1 MGSTVRTLE
10 TRCPVFRLCLP
21 SSLLLA
27 AVACS
32 SGPAQAQPA
41 NHPGVRPFV
50 IGGAPA
56 NIADF
61 PYQVALR
68 FTRNGSTSLCGGS
81 IIAAQWV
88 LTAAHC
94 FVSGSTAYLDPADV
108 EIKTGANG
116 LYSSDMTITHA
127 SKVVVNEDYDGTAG
141 THANDIALIQTSTPL
156 TGAPVALN
164 SQASLSGDAI
174 VTGWGRTSADV
185 PVSST
190 AVLMKAT
197 LPLVSN
203 DTCNRPVSYDGRI
216 TAGMLCAGFPQG
228 GVDHCYGDSG
238 GPLVQSR
245 ATPQGGTEKLQIGV
259 ISWAE
264 GCAQPNKYGVYTR
277 VSTYLDWIGMAIVHT
292 EHPSLSVEQAGLFA
306 NASRNSQGLPEAT
319 RVQRLIAGLNHSPR
333 FGTWRLDPTA
343 PVSSGRRTVMEA
355 WGLSGRLRSFAS
367 DSWHDVIL
375 LNDGTVFTLHYLL
388 PQYTYGRQGLGLPAG
403 LTDVVAV
410 GALDGWSYALKQ
422 DGTVVKWDSKT
433 IDLENENEARNCHP
447 DC

>member
-1 MGSTVRTLE
+1 VASTVLHTE
-10 TRCPVFRLCLP
+10 RCPVFRLCLP
-21 SSLLLA
+21 LFLA
-27 AVACS
+27 AVACFA
-32 SGPAQAQPA
+32 SGPTQAQRA
-41 NHPGVRPFV
+41 DHPSVRPFI
-50 IGGAPA
+50 IGGSAA

-61 PYQVALR
+61 PYQVALNL
-68 FTRNGSTSLCGGS
+68 TRNGSTSLCGGS
-81 IIAAQWV
+81 IIAPKWI

-116 LYSSDMTITHA
+116 LYSTDMTITGA
-127 SKVVVNEDYDGTAG
+127 SKVVVNEDYDGAAG
-141 THANDIALIQTSTPL
+141 THENDIALIQTSTPL
-156 TGAPVALN
+156 IGAPVALN
-164 SQASLSGDAI
+164 SQANLSGDAI

-203 DTCNRPVSYDGRI
+203 DTCNQPVSYNGRI
-216 TAGMLCAGFPQG
+216 TADMLCAGFSQG

-245 ATPQGGTEKLQIGV
+245 ATPQGGTEKVQIGV
-259 ISWAE
+259 ISWAAE
-264 GCAQPNKYGVYTR
+264 GCAQPEKYGVYTR
-277 VSTYLDWIGMAIVHT
+277 ISAYLDWIGTAIVQA

-306 NASRNSQGLPEAT
+306 NASRNSRGLPDPD

-333 FGTWRLDPTA
+333 AGSQSLNPNVPPET
-343 PVSSGRRTVMEA
+343 SGRGTVMEA
-355 WGLSGRLRSFAS
+355 YRLRGRLSSFAS

-375 LNDGTVFTLHYLL
+375 LNDGTVFTLYYLM
-388 PQYTYGRQGLGLPAG
+388 PQYTFGRQGLGVPAG

-410 GALDGWSYALKQ
+410 GALDGWSYALKR
-422 DGTVVKWDSKT
+422 DGTVIKWNSKA
-433 IDLENENEARNCHP
+433 IDLKNEDEARNCHP